1 MEISFFGA
9 ANEVTGSC
17 YVVKTDKA
25 RFLVD
30 CGMFQGGRRL
40 ELHNRIP
47 AAIQPKN
54 LDAVILTHGHLD
66 HCGRLPLLVASG
78 YRGPIYAT
86 PGTIDIAIIILEDA
100 ASIQEHD
107 TAREN
112 RKRIRAGLSRLE
124 PLFDQRDVEHV
135 VSQFKAVPYD
145 KTFDLATG
153 VSARFVEAG
162 HILGSASV
170 ELFALEG
177 SATKKVVFSGDLG
190 QYNMPLMKDPSHIED
205 ADVVLMEST
214 YGDRDHRSIDDTVR
228 EFQEIIRDA
237 IDHGGKVLIPVF
249 AVGRVQLILYYLA
262 QMFRDKLIP
271 SMPIYLDSPMAIAA
285 SQTYLDYASDMD
297 GEAKQLVKS
306 GQLRRDLSS
315 LVTVES
321 AEESMR
327 LNSVQGPCIIL
338 AGAGMCNAGRILHHL
353 KHNLFSPKCYVVI
366 VGYQARGS
374 LGRMLV
380 DKEPKVKIFGET
392 IAVNAKVS
400 GLGGFSA
407 HGGQTD
413 LLRWLAPMAISKP
426 KIILTHGESQPM
438 QELAYQIKKR
448 YGVTVQMPKMF
459 ETIIV

>member
-40 ELHNRIP
+40 EAHNRIP
-47 AAIQPKN
+47 SAIQPKE

-124 PLFDQRDVEHV
+124 PLFDKRDVEHV
-135 VSQFKAVPYD
+135 INQFKAVPYG
-145 KTFDLATG
+145 KSFEPVSG
-153 VSARFVEAG
+153 VTARFVEAG

-170 ELFALEG
+170 ELFVQSAD
-177 SATKKVVFSGDLG
+177 ATKKVVFSGDLG

-205 ADVVLMEST
+205 ADLVIMEST
-214 YGDRDHRSIDDTVR
+214 YGDRDHRSIDDTVK
-228 EFQEIIRDA
+228 EFQEIIEDA
-237 IDHGGKVLIPVF
+237 SRHGGKVLIPVF

-262 QMFRDKLIP
+262 QMFREKLIP
-271 SMPIYLDSPMAIAA
+271 PMPIYLDSPMAIAA
-285 SQTYLDYASDMD
+285 SQTYLDYAGDMD
-297 GEAKQLVKS
+297 ADVAELVKS
-306 GQLRRDLSS
+306 GQLRRDLAS

-321 AEESMR
+321 AEESVR
-327 LNSVQGPCIIL
+327 LNSIEGPCIIL

-353 KHNLFSPKCYVVI
+353 RHNLYSPKCYVVI

-392 IAVNAKVS
+392 IAVNARVS

-407 HGGQTD
+407 HGGQSD
-413 LLRWLAPMAISKP
+413 LLRWLAPMAKSKP
-426 KIILTHGESQPM
+426 QIILTHGESQPM
-438 QELAYQIKKR
+438 QELGFQIKKR
-448 YGVTVQMPKMF
+448 FGIAVQMPKMF
-459 ETIIV
+459 ETISF